1 MNTINKK
8 SVLLIILTL
17 FIGVFLGWLTFGGN
31 ASETTGDNGQ
41 IQEVI
46 ETIWTCSM
54 HPQIR
59 KNEPGDCPI
68 CGMDLIPLDNNDEEV
83 DPMAVSMSPTAM
95 KLAGVESLIVGT
107 GNGEKS
113 IRLNGKVQ
121 ADERK
126 LYTQSSHIPGRIEK
140 LNVNFTGD
148 YITKG
153 QVIASIYS
161 PELVSAQQELF
172 EAQKLKDSQPELFAA
187 AKQKLMNWK
196 LSESQIDEILKS
208 QKALDQFPILAN
220 VSGYVTKK
228 MVSLGD
234 YLKLGQPIYEI
245 ADLSSVWVLFDVYES
260 DINWVKKGDKIT
272 YTIPSLPGQE
282 FEGKITFVDPN
293 VNPNTRV
300 VQARVEVQN
309 KGLSLKPEM
318 FVSGTI
324 QSQTSGNSET
334 IVVPKTAVMW
344 TGTRSVVYV
353 KVANSLS
360 VSFKMRQVILGPALG
375 DSYIIESG
383 LETGEEIAVNGTFSI
398 DAAAQLAGK
407 PSMMNPD
414 GGKQMTGHNHGGTPE
429 VSEENEQAIK
439 SKSAISESA
448 KKELKPLMT
457 NYFEIEQAL
466 AANDF
471 QTAKKAGMEFN
482 KTLQSIDMSIFKGD
496 AHMSWMKY
504 SNALKPSA
512 ELISKQTE
520 IDDLREIFVEISKGI
535 IGVAETFTPI
545 QDTMYVQ
552 TCPMANDNNG
562 ANWLSLD
569 SKILNPYFGE
579 SMLNCGE
586 TTRKIK

>member
-1 MNTINKK
+1 MKTNNKK
-8 SVLLIILTL
+8 YVPLILTTLVIGVLL
-17 FIGVFLGWLTFGGN
+17 GWMMFGGS
-31 ASETTGDNGQ
+31 AKEADGVHVHTEEEQ
-41 IQEVI
+41 
-46 ETIWTCSM
+46 TIWTCSM

-68 CGMDLIPLDNNDEEV
+68 CGMDLIQLENSNEEI
-83 DPMAVSMSPTAM
+83 DPMAVRMSPTAM
-95 KLAGVESLIVGT
+95 KLAGVESLIVVT

-121 ADERK
+121 ADERN
-126 LYTQSSHIPGRIEK
+126 LYTQSSHIAGRIEK
-140 LNVNFTGD
+140 LNVNFTGEFVN
-148 YITKG
+148 KG

-172 EAQKLKDSQPELFAA
+172 EAQKMKDSQPQLFVA
-187 AKQKLMNWK
+187 AKQKLKNWK
-196 LSESQIDEILKS
+196 LSENQIDEILKS
-208 QKALDQFPILAN
+208 QKAFDEFPILAN

-234 YLKLGQPIYEI
+234 YVKLGQPIYEI

-309 KGLSLKPEM
+309 KGLKLKPEM
-318 FVSGTI
+318 FVSGAI

-353 KVANSLS
+353 KVVNSQS

-414 GGKQMTGHNHGGTPE
+414 GGKPMTGHNHGGTAE
-429 VSEENEQAIK
+429 VSEENEQAIE

-448 KKELKPLMT
+448 KNELKPLLE
-457 NYFEIEQAL
+457 NYFKMEQAL
-466 AANDF
+466 AADDF
-471 QTAKKAGMEFN
+471 QTAKKAGMAFN
-482 KTLQSIDMSIFKGD
+482 KTLQSIDMSLFKGD
-496 AHMSWMKY
+496 AHLSWMEY
-504 SNALKPSA
+504 SKALKQNA
-512 ELISKQTE
+512 ALIPTQTT
-520 IDDLREIFVEISKGI
+520 IDGLREVFIEISSGI
-535 IGVAETFTPI
+535 IGVAETFIPI
-545 QDTMYVQ
+545 KDTMFVQ
-552 TCPMANDNNG
+552 TCPMANDNKG
-562 ANWLSLD
+562 ADWLSLN
-569 SKILNPYFGE
+569 SEILNPYFGS
-579 SMLNCGE
+579 SMLSCGE
-586 TTRKIK
+586 TKRTIK